1 MKKTLGHVHVFWNA
15 WMYLDQPSRSRSAD
29 LCNGATF
36 LLIWSEGSK
45 AQIQNQAPHARV
57 QGCLLPLR
65 YKPSGCV
72 CENVEQLQRKMCW
85 PAGKDWLFITLHGQ
99 SMRSMCQ
106 HAEFR
111 VTDPRAVH
119 RSSCQVTLGWREGG
133 SPLEVKCFK
142 ENKNKKATTMTK
154 QTIGVSDGNSLISFV
169 CVNYKWGGKACLNS
183 QILFPFPPRQIFPS
197 SLERGTTIRLNS
209 QHWNVDREDVF
220 HLQVWPIDLF
230 SCNPLFPIPFSIPF
244 SCFLFFMKRILKFSF
259 HKREGAL
266 VPSWSPR
273 LEASLTYGVSEEWTS
288 MVKLLRYGG
297 LSVTGAS
304 PTYPN

>member
-1 MKKTLGHVHVFWNA
+1 MCLWECGAAAERDVLTSWEGLAFHYPPWPVSAWHVPA
-15 WMYLDQPSRSRSAD
+15 CRILSDRSKSSSSFILPGNSGLEGRR
-29 LCNGATF
+29 GTT
-36 LLIWSEGSK
+36 WSEMLQGKQKQKSK
-45 AQIQNQAPHARV
+45 
-57 QGCLLPLR
+57 
-65 YKPSGCV
+65 
-72 CENVEQLQRKMCW
+72 
-85 PAGKDWLFITLHGQ
+85 
-99 SMRSMCQ
+99 
-106 HAEFR
+106 
-111 VTDPRAVH
+111 
-119 RSSCQVTLGWREGG
+119 
-133 SPLEVKCFK
+133 
-142 ENKNKKATTMTK
+142 TMTK

-169 CVNYKWGGKACLNS
+169 CVNYKWGGKACLFS

-230 SCNPLFPIPFSIPF
+230 SCNPLFPIPFS
-244 SCFLFFMKRILKFSF
+244 SFMKRILKFSF

-273 LEASLTYGVSEEWTS
+273 LEASLTYSVSEEWTS

-297 LSVTGAS
+297 LSVTAAS